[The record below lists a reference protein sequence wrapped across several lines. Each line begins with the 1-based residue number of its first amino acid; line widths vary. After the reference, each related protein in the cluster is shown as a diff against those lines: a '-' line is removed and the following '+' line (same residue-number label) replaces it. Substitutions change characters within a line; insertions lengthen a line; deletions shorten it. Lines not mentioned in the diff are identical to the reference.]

1 MSEYKFIK
9 TLNGKKAP
17 KGFHYMPN
25 GKLMSDADHVAVYG
39 YIEKTIKSINID
51 TRDVLYSG
59 EIRNY
64 NIRGDEDAIFSI
76 EIKDDS
82 ENYYNFRTNTFSS
95 TKSKLDK
102 ASLDAS
108 GLYSFNVKFPSLE
121 FTDATCDYN
130 NDPTIAHD
138 DDDGKIKAGMTVT
151 GIGIPDG
158 ATVSSVTSDTAFE
171 LSAST
176 TGGAVTNGT
185 LTFGGLIRTY
195 TVNVFAETAHNIR
208 TKHVSYTEVRF
219 VDDTIDVNSC
229 TGSNSNIVK
238 KTIYQDIKKYLYLRA
253 VAPSLYHPQEGTTK
267 PQVSPAVSSSN
278 RIVIN
283 KVATDPKVVQVGDL
297 ATATGLE
304 VALHPVVDIIN
315 PDGDNTSE
323 IQISV
328 TDSISDETTITFTP
342 PFNGST
348 PSPISGTGQYSMAV
362 SSGQSTA
369 FDFTVTCTAG
379 ANRLLSL
386 NKLPTT
392 DDLCAYVQVTFGSAA
407 LAISGEDT
415 DSASKF
421 HRWPVTNI
429 AGLAAG
435 MKLDS
440 ARGTSTT
447 VANGANT
454 TTPAQISS
462 YKTTKSSSIIN
473 SGDYSDEIIATTIED
488 VTVPAIDPSGNSIT
502 AMDRTGRVTAQAG
515 NIVFDVQQL
524 DALKSDAN
532 VRIFGHGTAA
542 IKQLTGSTVKLSNI
556 KVTPTQIST
565 TTTAAVDNSITI
577 PLTEVQNISQKHTVR
592 GIGIDAS
599 VANPT
604 VAKKK
609 AGGGGAEIELSAAQT
624 LESGATL
631 FFDGAS
637 NVMTITGTIEIDEMG
652 ISDTTIYFDLEKFL
666 TAS

>member
-1 MSEYKFIK
+1 MAEYKFIK

-17 KGFHYMPN
+17 RGFHYMPN
-25 GKLMSDADHVAVYG
+25 GKLMNDADHIAVYG

-59 EIRNY
+59 ETRNY

-95 TKSKLDK
+95 TKSKLNK

-108 GLYSFNVKFPSLE
+108 GLYNFNVKFPSLE

-195 TVNVFAETAHNIR
+195 TINVFAETAHNIR
-208 TKHVSYTEVRF
+208 TKHASYTEVRF
-219 VDDTIDVNSC
+219 ADDTIDINSC

-253 VAPSLYHPQEGTTK
+253 VAPSLYYQSQSSVT
-267 PQVSPAVSSSN
+267 PAVSSSN

-283 KVATDPKVVQVGDL
+283 EDATDPNVVAVGDL

-304 VALHPVVDIIN
+304 IAVHAVVDIIN

-323 IQISV
+323 IQVSV

-386 NKLPTT
+386 NRLPTT
-392 DDLCAYVQVTFGSAA
+392 DDLCTYVQVTFGSAA

-429 AGLAAG
+429 AGLGAG
-435 MKLDS
+435 MKLDPARS
-440 ARGTSTT
+440 ASST
-447 VANGANT
+447 VANGTNT

-462 YKTTKSSSIIN
+462 YKTTKSSSII
-473 SGDYSDEIIATTIED
+473 SPGDYSDEIIATTIED
-488 VTVPAIDPSGNSIT
+488 VTVPAIDTNGNPVT
-502 AMDRTGRVTAQAG
+502 AMDRTGRITAQAG

-542 IKQLTGSTVKLSNI
+542 IKQLTGSTVRLSNV

-565 TTTAAVDNSITI
+565 TTTAAVDNSTTI
-577 PLTEVQNISQKHTVR
+577 PVTEVQNISQKQTIR
-592 GIGIDAS
+592 GIGINAS

-604 VAKKK
+604 VTKK
-609 AGGGGAEIELSAAQT
+609 AAPTGGANILASAAQT

-652 ISDTTIYFDLEKFL
+652 IQDTKIYFDLEKFL

>member
-1 MSEYKFIK
+1 MAEYKFIK
-9 TLNGKKAP
+9 TLDGKKAP

-25 GKLMSDADHVAVYG
+25 GKLMNDADHIAVYG
-39 YIEKTIKSINID
+39 YIEKTITKINVN
-51 TRDVLYSG
+51 TRDILYSG
-59 EIRNY
+59 ETRRYEI
-64 NIRGDEDAIFSI
+64 IGDEDAVFSV

-82 ENYYNFRTNTFSS
+82 GNYYNFRTNTFSS
-95 TKSKLDK
+95 TISKLSK
-102 ASLDAS
+102 ASLDVS
-108 GLYSFNVKFPSLE
+108 GTYSFNVKFPSLE

-138 DDDGKIKAGMTVT
+138 DDDGKIKAGMTVVGT
-151 GIGIPDG
+151 GIPDG

-195 TVNVFAETAHNIR
+195 TVNVFAEIGHNIK
-208 TKHVSYTEVRF
+208 TKHASYTEVRF
-219 VDDTIDVNSC
+219 ADDTIDINSC

-253 VAPSLYHPQEGTTK
+253 VAPSLYYGSQSSVT
-267 PQVSPAVSSSN
+267 PAVSSSN

-283 KVATDPKVVQVGDL
+283 EDATDPNVVAVGDL

-304 VALHPVVDIIN
+304 PAVHAVVDIVN
-315 PDGDNTSE
+315 PDGDNVNE
-323 IQISV
+323 LQISV
-328 TDSISDETTITFTP
+328 TDSIADEATITFTP

-348 PSPISGTGQYSMAV
+348 PSDVSGTGQYSMAV
-362 SSGQSTA
+362 SSGQSTK

-379 ANRLLSL
+379 ANRLFSL
-386 NKLPTT
+386 NRIPTT

-407 LAISGEDT
+407 LAITGEDT
-415 DSASKF
+415 SSASKF

-429 AGLAAG
+429 AGLGAG
-435 MKLDS
+435 MKLDP
-440 ARGTSTT
+440 ARISSTT
-447 VANGANT
+447 VAGGANT
-454 TTPAQISS
+454 TTPATISG
-462 YKTTKSSSIIN
+462 YLTTITSSIVN
-473 SGDYSDEIIATTIED
+473 EGVYSNEIIATTIED
-488 VTVPAIDPSGNSIT
+488 VNVPAIDTNGNPVT

-565 TTTAAVDNSITI
+565 TTTAAVDNNVLI

-592 GIGIDAS
+592 GIGINAS

-604 VAKKK
+604 VALKK
-609 AGGGGAEIELSAAQT
+609 AGSGGANIQLSAAQT

>member
-1 MSEYKFIK
+1 MAEYKFIK

-17 KGFHYMPN
+17 RGFHYMPN
-25 GKLMSDADHVAVYG
+25 GKLMNDADHIAVYG

-59 EIRNY
+59 ETRNY

-95 TKSKLDK
+95 TISKLSK

-108 GLYSFNVKFPSLE
+108 GLYNFNVKFPSLE

-195 TVNVFAETAHNIR
+195 TINVFAETAHNIR
-208 TKHVSYTEVRF
+208 TKHASYTEVRF
-219 VDDTIDVNSC
+219 ADDTIDINSC

-253 VAPSLYHPQEGTTK
+253 VAPSLYYQSQSSVT
-267 PQVSPAVSSSN
+267 PAVSSSN
-278 RIVIN
+278 RIAIN
-283 KVATDPKVVQVGDL
+283 LDATDPSIVQVGDV
-297 ATATGLE
+297 ATATGMPAA
-304 VALHPVVDIIN
+304 VHAVVDIIN

-323 IQISV
+323 IQVSV

-386 NKLPTT
+386 NRLPTT
-392 DDLCAYVQVTFGSAA
+392 DDLCTYVQVTFGSAA

-429 AGLAAG
+429 AGLGAG
-435 MKLDS
+435 MKLDPARS
-440 ARGTSTT
+440 ASST
-447 VANGANT
+447 VANGTNT

-462 YKTTKSSSIIN
+462 YKTTKSSSII
-473 SGDYSDEIIATTIED
+473 SPGDYSDEIIATTIED
-488 VTVPAIDPSGNSIT
+488 VTVPAIDTNGNPVT
-502 AMDRTGRVTAQAG
+502 AMDRTGRITAQAG

-542 IKQLTGSTVKLSNI
+542 IKQLTGSTVRLSNV

-565 TTTAAVDNSITI
+565 TTTAAVDNSTTI
-577 PLTEVQNISQKHTVR
+577 PVTEVQNISQKQTIR
-592 GIGIDAS
+592 GIGINAS

-604 VAKKK
+604 VTKK
-609 AGGGGAEIELSAAQT
+609 AAPTGGANILASAAQT

-652 ISDTTIYFDLEKFL
+652 IQDTKIYFDLEKFL